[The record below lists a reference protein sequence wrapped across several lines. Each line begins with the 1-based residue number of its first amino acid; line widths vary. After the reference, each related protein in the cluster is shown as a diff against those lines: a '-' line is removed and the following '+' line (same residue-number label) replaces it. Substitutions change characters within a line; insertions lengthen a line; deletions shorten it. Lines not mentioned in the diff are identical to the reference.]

1 MLPAL
6 SDDQSESL
14 SLVRHVLL
22 RAGPPQG
29 RSPAGP
35 APAQA
40 QLAISIATAVP
51 AAQALSLAGRTR
63 PAGPIDSESVC
74 PPGAVTLC

>member
-1 MLPAL
+1 MVSPSHCHWYVTCCCAPGLRRDGA
-6 SDDQSESL
+6 
-14 SLVRHVLL
+14 L
-22 RAGPPQG
+22 RAPPG
-29 RSPAGP
+29 
-35 APAQA
+35 PAQA